1 MHMPSNVDHNK
12 LIKQAANAILK
23 HYGLFQKGSSRV
35 WIEDNG
41 WYLTV
46 VEFQPS
52 AWDKGTYL
60 NVSVHFLW
68 DEKDYLSYDYY
79 AGLRPRLDQFVS
91 FDGDET
97 RFLTQVHCLAELALD
112 TVIFYRKLRDLEYAE
127 ESILQ
132 FNAHHIVNTL
142 YQRLM
147 ICGLRKNPSA
157 RVYYDELLSKLM
169 QYADVEWTRGIYTEL
184 TDRIALILD
193 DPDKLYSYICDKIGK
208 QRTFWQSK
216 TSMKRMSKTFSV
228 ENR

>member
-1 MHMPSNVDHNK
+1 MSMPSSVDHNK
-12 LIKQAANAILK
+12 LIKQAVNASLK
-23 HYGLFQKGSSRV
+23 PHGLFQKGSSRV

-79 AGLRPRLDQFVS
+79 AGLSPRLDQFVS

-97 RFLTQVHCLAELALD
+97 RFLSQVHSLAELALGK
-112 TVIFYRKLRDLEYAE
+112 VKLYRKLRNLEYAE
-127 ESILQ
+127 ETILQ

-147 ICGLRKNPSA
+147 ICGLRKNPA
-157 RVYYDELLSKLM
+157 VRVYYDELMSKLM
-169 QYADVEWTRGIYTEL
+169 QYADVEWTRRIYTEL
-184 TDRIALILD
+184 TDRIEPILD
-193 DPDKLYSYICDKIGK
+193 DSDKLYLFICDKIGK

-216 TSMKRMSKTFSV
+216 SSMKRMSKTFSIV
-228 ENR
+228 E

>member
-1 MHMPSNVDHNK
+1 MPADADHNK
-12 LIKQAANAILK
+12 LIKQVVNATLK
-23 HYGLFQKGSSRV
+23 PYGLFQKGASRV

-68 DEKDYLSYDYY
+68 DERDYLNYDYY

-112 TVIFYRKLRDLEYAE
+112 KVMLYRKLGDLEYAE
-127 ESILQ
+127 KSILQ

-169 QYADVEWTRGIYTEL
+169 QYADVEWTRRIYTEL
-184 TDRIALILD
+184 TDRIAPILD

-216 TSMKRMSKTFSV
+216 SSMKRMSKTFSV